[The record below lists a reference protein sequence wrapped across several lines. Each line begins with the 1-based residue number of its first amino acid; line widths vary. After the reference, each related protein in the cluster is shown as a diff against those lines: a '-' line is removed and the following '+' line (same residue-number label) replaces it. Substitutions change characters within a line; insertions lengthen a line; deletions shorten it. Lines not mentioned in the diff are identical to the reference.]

1 MMGNAS
7 QLSEGSLL
15 PACARR
21 LHPLNITAEERSTL
35 LDFQILIDSSLIALS
50 SVRWLEHDNRRG

>member
-21 LHPLNITAEERSTL
+21 LHLLNVTAGERATFSISKYL
-35 LDFQILIDSSLIALS
+35 LIAA
-50 SVRWLEHDNRRG
+50 